1 MEGFH
6 MNIGERI
13 KQRREALGYT
23 QEELA
28 KKLGYAHRSSVQK
41 IENAREISMKK
52 IEQYA
57 QALETTVPYLMG
69 WDDNLTEDNADVLT
83 DVLSNQFL
91 LEHIKKLMSLN
102 KEHQQTI
109 YDNIAYWY
117 EREGH

>member
-1 MEGFH
+1 MT
-6 MNIGERI
+6 IGNRI
-13 KQRREALGYT
+13 KKQRELVGISQT
-23 QEELA
+23 ELA
-28 KKLGYAHRSSVQK
+28 EKIKVSKQTMYKYENNIITNIPSDKIQMIADILSV
-41 IENAREISMKK
+41 S
-52 IEQYA
+52 
-57 QALETTVPYLMG
+57 PGYLMG